1 HYTDD
6 WSDGAVRR
14 FMRKVGVENIPDLF
28 DLREADRIGNGTRMG
43 LPEPIKKLQDRI
55 DAIIEAENA
64 ITVRDLKINGH
75 IIMDRFG
82 LKPGPV
88 IGRILHDLLEMV
100 LDNPEMNE
108 EEILIQKAE
117 EIYQSLKD
125 EAEGKFSS

>member
-1 HYTDD
+1 
-6 WSDGAVRR
+6 
-14 FMRKVGVENIPDLF
+14 
-28 DLREADRIGNGTRMG
+28 
-43 LPEPIKKLQDRI
+43 
-55 DAIIEAENA
+55 
-64 ITVRDLKINGH
+64 
-75 IIMDRFG
+75 MDRFG